1 MQNNFKKYN
10 NNRVVKYALLFSTI
24 AFVLGS
30 CKKFLK
36 ETPTGQI
43 TSDYNFS
50 SASEGAAL
58 VTGTYRSLA
67 NYTGG
72 AGDYGN
78 FLPCTVEY
86 PTGKA
91 YTTDAHPQF
100 FKFQTNQ
107 VSGGTLSDYDN
118 FWNNEYQ
125 GVRDCNLAI
134 SKISGIK
141 DWTAS
146 QQSAALGEVRT
157 LRAFYYFMLV
167 RYYGDL
173 EMDTSNL
180 KSVGDAQQP
189 RVSLKDIYDQEI
201 IPDLEYAVNTS
212 TLIDAQSGNGR
223 ITKFISRAILAD
235 VYLTC
240 AGYPYQEVAT
250 DPSKKWCT
258 DGLFTQTSYPV
269 NTPGA
274 KSFLLKAQTQL
285 NALYGQYT
293 LGTYRDL
300 HTPGNINNKGE
311 AIFQA
316 QYLGGVNDMSGF
328 VNCLLPVQSHISQLG
343 DEYGTD
349 VPTLGYIASYNPAD
363 KRIQDRQMFFYSD
376 TYAKKFDPNQGPAD
390 KFSQGYVYK
399 YYDSAAIKAGGG
411 ANLNYTFYRY
421 ADMLLMQTEVN
432 WSLRQLGTAVSDNDI
447 TKGINEV
454 RERALLPDYLA
465 SDINLKSIMSERAY
479 ELILENKMLWDQRR
493 TRMCLVDG
501 VGSFSAIQSFFG
513 HQPTGFSFAFS
524 AMNLLCPISQREI
537 ATNAKCLQ
545 NFNFLPKQ
553 VGQ

>member
-10 NNRVVKYALLFSTI
+10 RVVNYALLFSAI
-24 AFVLGS
+24 VFVLSS
-30 CKKFLK
+30 CQKFLK

-43 TSDYNFS
+43 TSDYSFS

-67 NYTGG
+67 TYTGG

-78 FLPCTVEY
+78 FLPCTIEY
-86 PTGKA
+86 PTGEA
-91 YTTDAHPQF
+91 YTSDAHPQF

-134 SKISGIK
+134 SKINGIK
-141 DWTAS
+141 DWTAD
-146 QQSAALGEVRT
+146 QQSAAMGEVRT
-157 LRAFYYFMLV
+157 LRAFYCFMLV
-167 RYYGDL
+167 RYFGDVV
-173 EMDTSNL
+173 MDTSVL
-180 KSVGDAQQP
+180 KSVADAQQP
-189 RVSLKDIYDQEI
+189 RVSLKDIYDQVI

-212 TLIDAQSGNGR
+212 TLPDVKSSNGR

-250 DPSKKWCT
+250 DPTKSWCT
-258 DGLFTQTSYPV
+258 GGLFAQTGYPI
-269 NTPGA
+269 NTSTA
-274 KSFLLKAQTQL
+274 KDFLQKAQAQL

-293 LGTYRDL
+293 LGTYSDL
-300 HTPGNINNKGE
+300 HIPANINNAGE

-316 QYLGGVNDMSGF
+316 QYLGGVSDMGGF
-328 VNCLLPVQSHISQLG
+328 VNCLLPVQSHISQIG
-343 DEYGTD
+343 DEYGTL
-349 VPTLGYIASYNPAD
+349 VPTPGYLASYNPAD
-363 KRIQDRQMFFYSD
+363 KRIQDRQMFFSSD
-376 TYAKKFDPNQGPAD
+376 TYAKKFDPGQGPAD
-390 KFSQGYVYK
+390 IFSQLYVYK
-399 YYDSAAIKAGGG
+399 YYDSAAIKISGQS
-411 ANLNYTFYRY
+411 NLNYTFYRY
-421 ADMLLMQTEVN
+421 ADILLMLTEVN
-432 WSLRQLGTAVSDNDI
+432 WSLKQLGVAVSDNDI
-447 TKGINEV
+447 VKGINQV

-479 ELILENKMLWDQRR
+479 ELIFENKMLWDQRR

-501 VGSFSAIQSFFG
+501 VGSFAAIESFFG
-513 HQPTGFSFAFS
+513 HQPTGFSFKFS

-553 VGQ
+553 TGQ

>member
-10 NNRVVKYALLFSTI
+10 GVVKYALLFSAI
-24 AFVLGS
+24 AFVLSS
-30 CKKFLK
+30 CKKFLTEK
-36 ETPTGQI
+36 PTGQI
-43 TSDYNFS
+43 TSAYSFS

-58 VTGTYRSLA
+58 VTGTYRSLSL
-67 NYTGG
+67 YTGG

-78 FLPCTVEY
+78 FLPCTIEY

-107 VSGGTLSDYDN
+107 TAGGTLSDYDN

-125 GVRDCNLAI
+125 GVRDCNLAL
-134 SKISGIK
+134 SKISGIT
-141 DWTAS
+141 DWTAD
-146 QQSAALGEVRT
+146 QQSAAFGEVRA

-173 EMDTSNL
+173 VMDTSVL

-189 RVSLKDIYDQEI
+189 RVSLKDIYDQVI

-212 TLIDAQSGNGR
+212 TLVDQQSGNGR

-250 DPSKKWCT
+250 DPTKNWCT
-258 DGLFTQTSYPV
+258 DGLFAQTSYPV

-274 KSFLLKAQTQL
+274 KDFLLKAQTQL

-316 QYLGGVNDMSGF
+316 QYLGGVNDMSNF
-328 VNCLLPVQSHISQLG
+328 VNCLLPTQSHISQLG

-349 VPTLGYIASYNPAD
+349 IPTAGYIASFNPAD
-363 KRIQDRQMFFYSD
+363 KRVQDRQMFFYSD

-390 KFSQGYVYK
+390 EFSQGYVYK
-399 YYDSAAIKAGGG
+399 YYDSAAIKNGGG

-421 ADMLLMQTEVN
+421 ADMLLMLTEVN

-454 RERALLPDYLA
+454 RQRALLPDYLA

-493 TRMCLVDG
+493 TRTCLVDG

-524 AMNLLCPISQREI
+524 AMNLLCPISQNEI
-537 ATNAKCLQ
+537 AVNAKCLQ

>member
-1 MQNNFKKYN
+1 MQTNFKKYK
-10 NNRVVKYALLFSTI
+10 RAVTYLLLFSAI

-36 ETPTGQI
+36 ETPTAQL
-43 TSDYNFS
+43 TSDYSFS

-58 VTGTYRSLA
+58 VTGTYRSMAL
-67 NYTGG
+67 YTGG

-86 PTGKA
+86 PTGKV

-125 GVRDCNLAI
+125 GVRDCNLAL
-134 SKISGIK
+134 SKISGIT
-141 DWTAS
+141 DWTAA

-167 RYYGDL
+167 RYFGDL
-173 EMDTSNL
+173 VMDTSVL
-180 KSVGDAQQP
+180 KSVADAQQP
-189 RVSLKDIYDQEI
+189 RVSLKNIYDQVI

-212 TLIDAQSGNGR
+212 SLVDAPSGNGR

-250 DPSKKWCT
+250 APEKNWCT
-258 DGLFTQTSYPV
+258 GGLFAQTGYPI
-269 NTPGA
+269 NTSSA
-274 KSFLLKAQTQL
+274 KDFLLKAQTQL
-285 NALYGQYT
+285 NALYGKYA
-293 LGTYRDL
+293 LGTYGDL
-300 HTPGNINNKGE
+300 HTPAKMNNTGE

-316 QYLGGVNDMSGF
+316 QYLGGVSDMAGLVQST
-328 VNCLLPVQSHISQLG
+328 LPTQSHIFQAG

-349 VPTLGYIASYNPAD
+349 IPTSGYIASYNPAD
-363 KRIQDRQMFFYSD
+363 KRLQDHQMFFYSD
-376 TYAKKFDPNQGPAD
+376 NYAKKFDPNQGPAD
-390 KFSQGYVYK
+390 KFSQGFVYK
-399 YYDSAAIKAGGG
+399 YYDSAAVKSGTGI
-411 ANLNYTFYRY
+411 NLNYTFYRY
-421 ADMLLMQTEVN
+421 ADILLMLTEVN
-432 WSLRQLGTAVSDNDI
+432 WALKQVGTGVSDNDI
-447 TKGINEV
+447 TKGINAV
-454 RERALLPDYLA
+454 RQRALLPDYLA

-501 VGSFSAIQSFFG
+501 FGSFAAIQNFFG

-553 VGQ
+553 TGQ

>member
-1 MQNNFKKYN
+1 MQNNIKKYN
-10 NNRVVKYALLFSTI
+10 RVLKYALLFSAI
-24 AFVLGS
+24 VFVLSS
-30 CKKFLK
+30 CQKFLK
-36 ETPTGQI
+36 EKPTGQI
-43 TSDYNFS
+43 TSDYSFS

-67 NYTGG
+67 SYTGG

-78 FLPCTVEY
+78 FLPCTMEY
-86 PTGKA
+86 PTGFC

-107 VSGGTLSDYDN
+107 TAGGTLSDYDN
-118 FWNNEYQ
+118 FWNNNYQ

-134 SKISGIK
+134 SKIPGIK

-157 LRAFYYFMLV
+157 LRAFYYFLLV

-173 EMDTSNL
+173 VMDTSVL
-180 KSVGDAQQP
+180 KSVADAQQP
-189 RVSLKDIYDQEI
+189 RVSLKDIYDQVI
-201 IPDLEYAVNTS
+201 IPDLEYAVNS
-212 TLIDAQSGNGR
+212 SSLADAQSGNGR
-223 ITKFISRAILAD
+223 ITKYISRAILAD

-250 DPSKKWCT
+250 DPTKPWCT
-258 DGLFTQTSYPV
+258 GGLFTATAYPV
-269 NTPGA
+269 NTPSA
-274 KSFLLKAQTQL
+274 ISFLQKAQTQL
-285 NALYGQYT
+285 NALYGKYT

-328 VNCLLPVQSHISQLG
+328 VNACLPVQSHISQLG

-349 VPTLGYIASYNPAD
+349 VPTLGYINSYNPAD
-363 KRIQDRQMFFYSD
+363 KRIQERQMFFTSD

-390 KFSQGYVYK
+390 KFAQPYVYK
-399 YYDSAAIKAGGG
+399 YYDSAAIKNGGG
-411 ANLNYTFYRY
+411 SNLNFTFYRY
-421 ADMLLMQTEVN
+421 ADILLMLTEVN
-432 WSLRQLGTAVSDNDI
+432 WSLRQLGVTVSDNDI
-447 TKGINEV
+447 VKGINEV
-454 RERALLPDYLA
+454 RERALLPDYL
-465 SDINLKSIMSERAY
+465 STDINLKSIMSERAY
-479 ELILENKMLWDQRR
+479 ELIFETKMLWDQRR
-493 TRMCLVDG
+493 TRTCLVDG
-501 VGSFSAIQSFFG
+501 QGSFSALESFFG
-513 HQPTGFSFAFS
+513 HQPPGFSFAFS
-524 AMNLLCPISQREI
+524 AMNLLCPISQNEI
-537 ATNAKCLQ
+537 AVNSKCLQ

>member
-10 NNRVVKYALLFSTI
+10 GVVIYALVLSAI
-24 AFVLGS
+24 AFGFSS

-36 ETPTGQI
+36 EKPTGQI
-43 TSDYNFS
+43 TSDYSFS

-67 NYTGG
+67 LYTGG

-78 FLPCTVEY
+78 FLPCTIEY
-86 PTGKA
+86 PTGKV

-125 GVRDCNLAI
+125 GVRDCNLAL
-134 SKISGIK
+134 SKISGITG
-141 DWTAS
+141 WTES
-146 QQSAALGEVRT
+146 QQSAAFGEVRT

-173 EMDTSNL
+173 IMDTSVL
-180 KSVGDAQQP
+180 KSVADAQQP
-189 RVSLKDIYDQEI
+189 RVSLKDIYDQVI

-212 TLIDAQSGNGR
+212 TLTDTKSGNGR
-223 ITKFISRAILAD
+223 ITKFVSRAILAD

-250 DPSKKWCT
+250 DPTKNWCT
-258 DGLFTQTSYPV
+258 DGLFAQTGYPV
-269 NTPGA
+269 NTPSA
-274 KSFLLKAQTQL
+274 KDFLVKAQAQL
-285 NALYGQYT
+285 NALYGQYA
-293 LGTYRDL
+293 LGTYSDL
-300 HTPGNINNKGE
+300 HTPSKINNAGE

-316 QYLGGVNDMSGF
+316 QYLGGVNDMSNF
-328 VNCLLPVQSHISQLG
+328 VQCLLPTQSHISQLG

-349 VPTLGYIASYNPAD
+349 IPTLGYIASYNPAD

-399 YYDSAAIKAGGG
+399 YYDSAAIKNGGG

-421 ADMLLMQTEVN
+421 ADILLMLTEVN

-447 TKGINEV
+447 VKGINAV
-454 RERALLPDYLA
+454 RQRALLPDYLA

-501 VGSFSAIQSFFG
+501 AGSFSAIQSFFG

-524 AMNLLCPISQREI
+524 AMNLLCPISQNEI
-537 ATNAKCLQ
+537 AVNAKCLQ

>member
-10 NNRVVKYALLFSTI
+10 GVVTYALLFSAI

-43 TSDYNFS
+43 TSDYSFS

-67 NYTGG
+67 LYTGG

-86 PTGKA
+86 PTGKV

-125 GVRDCNLAI
+125 GVRDCNLAL
-134 SKISGIK
+134 SKISGITA
-141 DWTAS
+141 WTAS
-146 QQSAALGEVRT
+146 QQSAAFGEVRT

-173 EMDTSNL
+173 VMDTSVL

-189 RVSLKDIYDQEI
+189 RVSLKDIYDQVI

-212 TLIDAQSGNGR
+212 TLVDQQSGNGR

-250 DPSKKWCT
+250 DPTKNWCT
-258 DGLFTQTSYPV
+258 DGLFAQTSYPV
-269 NTPGA
+269 NTPSA
-274 KSFLLKAQTQL
+274 KDFLQKAQTQL

-293 LGTYRDL
+293 LGTYSDL
-300 HTPGNINNKGE
+300 HDPTKINNKGE

-316 QYLGGVNDMSGF
+316 QYLGGVTDMSNF
-328 VNCLLPVQSHISQLG
+328 VNCLLPTQSHISQLG

-349 VPTLGYIASYNPAD
+349 IPTLGYIASFNPAD

-376 TYAKKFDPNQGPAD
+376 TYAKKFDPNEGPAD
-390 KFSQGYVYK
+390 KFSQGYVFK
-399 YYDSAAIKAGGG
+399 YYDAAAIKAGGG

-421 ADMLLMQTEVN
+421 ADILLMLTEVN
-432 WSLRQLGTAVSDNDI
+432 WSLKQLGAAVSDNDI
-447 TKGINEV
+447 TKGINAV
-454 RERALLPDYLA
+454 RQRALLPDDLA
-465 SDINLKSIMSERAY
+465 SDVNLKSIMSERAY
-479 ELILENKMLWDQRR
+479 ELVLENKMLWDQRR
-493 TRMCLVDG
+493 TRTCLVDG
-501 VGSFSAIQSFFG
+501 VGSFAALQSFFG

-524 AMNLLCPISQREI
+524 AMNLLCPISQNEI
-537 ATNAKCLQ
+537 AVNAKCLQ

>member
-1 MQNNFKKYN
+1 MQTNSKKYN
-10 NNRVVKYALLFSTI
+10 RVFTYILLFSAI
-24 AFVLGS
+24 AFVLSS
-30 CKKFLK
+30 CKKFLQ

-43 TSDYNFS
+43 TSDYSFS
-50 SASEGAAL
+50 SASEGGAL

-86 PTGKA
+86 PTGKC

-107 VSGGTLSDYDN
+107 TSGGTLNDYDN
-118 FWNNEYQ
+118 FWNNQYQ
-125 GVRDCNLAI
+125 GIRDCNLAI
-134 SKISGIK
+134 SKIGGIT

-157 LRAFYYFMLV
+157 LRAFYYFLLV

-173 EMDTSNL
+173 VMDTSVL
-180 KSVGDAQQP
+180 KSVADAQQP
-189 RVSLKDIYDQEI
+189 RVSLKNIYDQVI

-212 TLIDAQSGNGR
+212 TLPDARSGNGR

-250 DPSKKWCT
+250 DPTKNWCT
-258 DGLFTQTSYPV
+258 DGLFSQKGYPV
-269 NTPGA
+269 NTPSA
-274 KSFLLKAQTQL
+274 KSFLMNAQTQL

-300 HTPGNINNKGE
+300 HTPENINNKGE

-316 QYLGGVNDMSGF
+316 QYLGGVNDMGGF
-328 VNCLLPVQSHISQLG
+328 VSCLLPVQSHISQLG

-349 VPTLGYIASYNPAD
+349 IPTSGYIASYNPAD
-363 KRIQDRQMFFYSD
+363 KRLQDRQMFFYSD

-390 KFSQGYVYK
+390 KFSQAYIYK
-399 YYDSAAIKAGGG
+399 YYDSVSIKSGIGP
-411 ANLNYTFYRY
+411 NLNYTFYRY
-421 ADMLLMQTEVN
+421 ADMLLMLTEVN
-432 WSLRQLGTAVSDNDI
+432 WSLKQLGTSVSDNDL

-454 RERALLPDYLA
+454 RQRALLPDYLA

-501 VGSFSAIQSFFG
+501 AGSFSGIESFFG
-513 HQPTGFSFAFS
+513 HQPPGFSFAFS

-553 VGQ
+553 AGQ

>member
-1 MQNNFKKYN
+1 MQSNFKKYN
-10 NNRVVKYALLFSTI
+10 RIINYALLSAGI
-24 AFVLGS
+24 VFVLTS
-30 CKKFLK
+30 CQKFLK

-43 TSDYNFS
+43 TSDYGFS

-78 FLPCTVEY
+78 FLPCTIEY
-86 PTGKA
+86 PTGEA

-141 DWTAS
+141 DWTTD
-146 QQSAALGEVRT
+146 QQSAAMGEVRT

-167 RYYGDL
+167 RYYGDVI
-173 EMDTSNL
+173 MDTSVL
-180 KSVGDAQQP
+180 KSVADAQQP
-189 RVSLKDIYDQEI
+189 RASLKDIYDQVI

-212 TLIDAQSGNGR
+212 TLPDAKSGNGR
-223 ITKFISRAILAD
+223 VTKFISRAILAD

-250 DPSKKWCT
+250 DPTKNWCT
-258 DGLFTQTSYPV
+258 GGLFAQTGYPV
-269 NTPGA
+269 NTSSA
-274 KSFLLKAQTQL
+274 KDFLQKAQTQL

-293 LGTYRDL
+293 LGTYSDL
-300 HTPGNINNKGE
+300 HNPAKINNAGE

-316 QYLGGVNDMSGF
+316 QYLAGVNDMSGF
-328 VNCLLPVQSHISQLG
+328 VSCLLPTQSHISQIG
-343 DEYGTD
+343 DEYGTL
-349 VPTLGYIASYNPAD
+349 VPTPGYLASYNPAD
-363 KRIQDRQMFFYSD
+363 KRIQERQMFFSSD

-390 KFSQGYVYK
+390 KFSQLYVYK
-399 YYDSAAIKAGGG
+399 FYDSVAIKATGQ

-421 ADMLLMQTEVN
+421 ADILLMLTEVN
-432 WSLRQLGTAVSDNDI
+432 WSLKQLGTAVSDNDI
-447 TKGINEV
+447 VKGINEV

-479 ELILENKMLWDQRR
+479 ELIFENKMLWDQRR

-501 VGSFSAIQSFFG
+501 VGSFAGIESFFG
-513 HQPTGFSFAFS
+513 HQPPGFSFKFS

-537 ATNAKCLQ
+537 ATNSKCLQ

-553 VGQ
+553 TGQ

>member
-1 MQNNFKKYN
+1 MQNNIIKYN
-10 NNRVVKYALLFSTI
+10 RVFKYALLFPAI
-24 AFVLGS
+24 VFVLSS
-30 CKKFLK
+30 CEKFLK

-43 TSDYNFS
+43 TSDYSFS

-67 NYTGG
+67 LYTGG

-86 PTGKA
+86 PTGLC

-107 VSGGTLSDYDN
+107 TAGGTLSDYDN

-134 SKISGIK
+134 SKINGIT

-173 EMDTSNL
+173 VMDTSVL
-180 KSVGDAQQP
+180 KSVADAQQP
-189 RVSLKDIYDQEI
+189 RVSLKDIYDQVI

-212 TLIDAQSGNGR
+212 TLPDAKSSNGR

-250 DPSKKWCT
+250 DPSKNWCT
-258 DGLFTQTSYPV
+258 DGLFAQTGYPV
-269 NTPGA
+269 NTPSA
-274 KSFLLKAQTQL
+274 KSFLLNAQTQL
-285 NALYGQYT
+285 NALYGQYA

-300 HTPGNINNKGE
+300 HTPSKINNNGE

-316 QYLGGVNDMSGF
+316 QYLGGVSDMSGF

-349 VPTLGYIASYNPAD
+349 IPTLGYIASYNPAD
-363 KRIQDRQMFFYSD
+363 KRLQDQQMFFYSD
-376 TYAKKFDPNQGPAD
+376 TYAKKFDPSQGPAD
-390 KFSQGYVYK
+390 QFAQPYVYK
-399 YYDSAAIKAGGG
+399 YYDSAAIKNGGG

-421 ADMLLMQTEVN
+421 ADILLMLTEVN
-432 WSLRQLGTAVSDNDI
+432 WSLKQLGTAVLDNDMV
-447 TKGINEV
+447 KGINEV

-465 SDINLKSIMSERAY
+465 TDINLKSIMSERAY

-501 VGSFSAIQSFFG
+501 VGSFSAIESFFG
-513 HQPTGFSFAFS
+513 HQPVIFSFAFS
-524 AMNLLCPISQREI
+524 NMNLLCPISQNEI
-537 ATNAKCLQ
+537 AVNAKCLQ

>member
-1 MQNNFKKYN
+1 MQNNFKKYK
-10 NNRVVKYALLFSTI
+10 RVLKYAVVFSAI

-43 TSDYNFS
+43 TTDYSFS

-67 NYTGG
+67 LYTGG

-78 FLPCTVEY
+78 FLPCTIEY
-86 PTGKA
+86 PTGEV

-118 FWNNEYQ
+118 FWQNEYQ
-125 GVRDCNLAI
+125 GVRDCNLAL

-141 DWTAS
+141 DWNAS

-173 EMDTSNL
+173 VMDTSVL
-180 KSVGDAQQP
+180 ASIADAQQP
-189 RVSLKDIYDQEI
+189 RVSLKDIYDQVI

-212 TLIDAQSGNGR
+212 TLPDAKSSNGR

-250 DPSKKWCT
+250 DPTKAWCT
-258 DGLFTQTSYPV
+258 QGLFAQTGYPV
-269 NTPGA
+269 NTPSA
-274 KSFLLKAQTQL
+274 KDFLLKAQTQL

-293 LGTYRDL
+293 LGTYSDL
-300 HTPGNINNKGE
+300 HTPGKINNAGE

-328 VNCLLPVQSHISQLG
+328 VQCTLPTQSHIYQAG

-349 VPTLGYIASYNPAD
+349 IPTLGYIASYNPAD
-363 KRIQDRQMFFYSD
+363 KRLQDRQMFFYSD

-399 YYDSAAIKAGGG
+399 YYDSLAVKNGGG
-411 ANLNYTFYRY
+411 VNLNYTFYRY
-421 ADMLLMQTEVN
+421 ADILLMLTEVN
-432 WSLRQLGTAVSDNDI
+432 WALRQLGTAVSDNDI
-447 TKGINEV
+447 TKGINAV
-454 RERALLPDYLA
+454 RQRALLPEYLA
-465 SDINLKSIMSERAY
+465 SDVNLKSIMSERAY

-501 VGSFSAIQSFFG
+501 AGSFAAIHSFFG

-524 AMNLLCPISQREI
+524 AMNLLCPISQYEI
-537 ATNAKCLQ
+537 ANNAKCLQ

>member
-1 MQNNFKKYN
+1 MQNNFKKYK
-10 NNRVVKYALLFSTI
+10 RAVKYALLFSAI
-24 AFVLGS
+24 VFVLGS

-43 TSDYNFS
+43 TSDYSFS

-58 VTGTYRSLA
+58 VTGTYRSLSL
-67 NYTGG
+67 YTGG

-78 FLPCTVEY
+78 FLPCTIEY

-141 DWTAS
+141 DWTAD

-173 EMDTSNL
+173 VMDTSVL
-180 KSVGDAQQP
+180 KSIADAQQP
-189 RVSLKDIYDQEI
+189 RVSLKDIYDQVI
-201 IPDLEYAVNTS
+201 IADLEYAVNTS
-212 TLIDAQSGNGR
+212 TLPDAPSNNGR
-223 ITKFISRAILAD
+223 ITKFVSRAILAD

-250 DPSKKWCT
+250 DPTKPWCT
-258 DGLFTQTSYPV
+258 DGLFAQTGYPV
-269 NTPGA
+269 NTPDA
-274 KSFLLKAQTQL
+274 KDFLQKAQTQL
-285 NALYGQYT
+285 NALYGQYP
-293 LGTYRDL
+293 LGSYHDL
-300 HTPGNINNKGE
+300 HTPANINNKGE

-328 VNCLLPVQSHISQLG
+328 VSCLLPTQSHISNLG

-349 VPTLGYIASYNPAD
+349 VPTLGYIASFNPAD

-376 TYAKKFDPNQGPAD
+376 NLATKVDPNQGPAD
-390 KFSQGYVYK
+390 EFSQPYVYK
-399 YYDSAAIKAGGG
+399 YYDSLAIKNGGG

-421 ADMLLMQTEVN
+421 ADMLLMLTEVN
-432 WSLRQLGTAVSDNDI
+432 WSLRQLGAAVSDNDI

-493 TRMCLVDG
+493 TRTCLVDG
-501 VGSFSAIQSFFG
+501 VGSFSALQSFFG

-524 AMNLLCPISQREI
+524 AMNLLCPISQNEI
-537 ATNAKCLQ
+537 AVNAKCLQ

>member
-1 MQNNFKKYN
+1 MQNNIKKYN
-10 NNRVVKYALLFSTI
+10 KAAKYALFLSAIVFI
-24 AFVLGS
+24 LGS

-43 TSDYNFS
+43 TSDYSFS

-78 FLPCTVEY
+78 FLPCTIEY
-86 PTGKA
+86 PTGKC

-107 VSGGTLSDYDN
+107 TSGGTLSDYDN
-118 FWNNEYQ
+118 FWNNQYQ
-125 GVRDCNLAI
+125 GIRDCNLAI
-134 SKISGIK
+134 SKIPGIT
-141 DWTAS
+141 DWTAD
-146 QQSAALGEVRT
+146 QQSHALGEVRT
-157 LRAFYYFMLV
+157 LRAFYYFLLV

-173 EMDTSNL
+173 VMDTSVL
-180 KSVGDAQQP
+180 KSVADAQQP
-189 RVSLKDIYDQEI
+189 RTSLKDIYDQVI

-212 TLIDAQSGNGR
+212 TLPDAQSSDGR

-250 DPSKKWCT
+250 DPSKNWCT
-258 DGLFTQTSYPV
+258 DGLFAQTGYPV
-269 NTPGA
+269 NTPNA
-274 KSFLLKAQTQL
+274 KSFLEKAQTQL
-285 NALYGQYT
+285 NALYGKYT
-293 LGTYRDL
+293 LGSYSDL
-300 HTPGNINNKGE
+300 HIPGNINNKGE

-316 QYLGGVNDMSGF
+316 QYLGQVNDMSGF
-328 VNCLLPVQSHISQLG
+328 VNACLPVQSHISQLG

-349 VPTLGYIASYNPAD
+349 VPTPGYLASFNPAD
-363 KRIQDRQMFFYSD
+363 KRIQDRQMLFYSD

-390 KFSQGYVYK
+390 KFSQGYLYK
-399 YYDSAAIKAGGG
+399 YYDSAAIKNGNG

-421 ADMLLMQTEVN
+421 ADILLMLTEVN
-432 WSLRQLGTAVSDNDI
+432 WSLRQLGASVSDNDI

-465 SDINLKSIMSERAY
+465 TDINLKSIMSERAY

-501 VGSFSAIQSFFG
+501 VGSFSKLESFFG
-513 HQPTGFSFAFS
+513 HQPIGFSFAFS

-553 VGQ
+553 TGQ

>member
-1 MQNNFKKYN
+1 MQDNIKKY
-10 NNRVVKYALLFSTI
+10 RGVLKYVLLFSAI
-24 AFVLGS
+24 LFVLGS
-30 CKKFLK
+30 CQKFLQ
-36 ETPTGQI
+36 ETPTGRI
-43 TSDYNFS
+43 TSDYSFS

-58 VTGTYRSLA
+58 VTGAYRSLA

-78 FLPCTVEY
+78 FLPCTMEY
-86 PTGKA
+86 PTGFC
-91 YTTDAHPQF
+91 YTSDAHPQF

-107 VSGGTLSDYDN
+107 TSGGTLSDYDN
-118 FWNNEYQ
+118 YWNNNYQ
-125 GVRDCNLAI
+125 GIRDCNLAI
-134 SKISGIK
+134 SKINGIK

-146 QQSAALGEVRT
+146 QQSAAMGEVRT
-157 LRAFYYFMLV
+157 LRAFYYFLLV

-173 EMDTSNL
+173 VMDTSVL
-180 KSVGDAQQP
+180 KSIADAQQP
-189 RVSLKDIYDQEI
+189 RSSLKDIYDQVI
-201 IPDLEYAVNTS
+201 IPDLEYAVNSS
-212 TLIDAQSGNGR
+212 TLPDAKSSNGR

-250 DPSKKWCT
+250 DPSKNWCT
-258 DGLFTQTSYPV
+258 DGLFTQTGYPV
-269 NTPGA
+269 NTSSA

-285 NALYGQYT
+285 NTLYGQYT
-293 LGTYRDL
+293 LGTYSDL
-300 HTPGNINNKGE
+300 HIPGKINNAGE

-328 VNCLLPVQSHISQLG
+328 VNALLPVQSHISMLG

-349 VPTLGYIASYNPAD
+349 VPTAGYIASYDPAD
-363 KRIQDRQMFFYSD
+363 KRLQDHQMFFYED

-390 KFSQGYVYK
+390 KFSQPYVFK
-399 YYDSAAIKAGGG
+399 YYDSAAIKNGGG
-411 ANLNYTFYRY
+411 SNLNYTFYRY
-421 ADMLLMQTEVN
+421 ADILLMLTEVN
-432 WSLRQLGTAVSDNDI
+432 WSLRQLGTSVSDDDI
-447 TKGINEV
+447 VKGINQV

-465 SDINLKSIMSERAY
+465 TDVNLKSIMSERAY
-479 ELILENKMLWDQRR
+479 ELIFETKMLWDQRR

-501 VGSFSAIQSFFG
+501 VGKFSALESFFG
-513 HQPTGFSFAFS
+513 HQPAGFSFAFS

-537 ATNAKCLQ
+537 AVNAKCLQ